1 MSSEEP
7 KEWSKWLP
15 MTQWW
20 YNTNY
25 HTAGQITPY
34 EVMFNQP
41 PPLHLPYLPGE
52 TKNALVE
59 RTLQRRE
66 AMIHLLR
73 FHLLRAQHRMK
84 LLADAHR
91 TDRKFQVGN
100 WVWLKLQPYRQG
112 SVKQRFNEK
121 ISPKYFGP
129 FQVKAKVGQVAY
141 TLHLPAAAKIHH
153 TFHVSQLKP
162 F

>member
-7 KEWSKWLP
+7 KEWSKLLP
-15 MTQWW
+15 VAQWW

-25 HTAGQITPY
+25 HTAAQITPY

-41 PPLHLPYLPGE
+41 LPLHLPYLPGE

-66 AMIHLLR
+66 AMIHLLM

-84 LLADAHR
+84 LLTDAHR
-91 TDRKFQVGN
+91 TDRTFQGGIGCGSNCSPTDKALSNSGLMRRSVPSILGRFKLKPR
-100 WVWLKLQPYRQG
+100 WVKWLTPSTSRQ
-112 SVKQRFNEK
+112 Q
-121 ISPKYFGP
+121 PKY
-129 FQVKAKVGQVAY
+129 
-141 TLHLPAAAKIHH
+141 TIRSLSLIHI
-153 TFHVSQLKP
+153 
-162 F
+162 